1 MYIACGQKITFLFHC
16 WSFGGTLTGV
26 LKPSNILNSGWS
38 RPSDKGGGRSGGRS
52 SRPWDKGGGRS
63 QKTFFR
69 PFVWSKKEAGGSG
82 HPGPLPWVCHCST
95 ITLKSDQENDHGHL
109 QEKFGTGGSLPR
121 TFSLSWPHHHHLYLY
136 TKSYHFC
143 MVFLGIV
150 SWESML
156 IYWNKRRRLTV
167 AVWRRRAILTLTP
180 CDKSPMGDY

>member
-16 WSFGGTLTGV
+16 WSFEGTLRGA
-26 LKPSNILNSGWS
+26 LKQSNILNSGWS
-38 RPSDKGGGRSGGRS
+38 RPLDKGGGGWGAGHPDPEIR
-52 SRPWDKGGGRS
+52 GGGA
-63 QKTFFR
+63 
-69 PFVWSKKEAGGSG
+69 VSKKIFFGPSFGLKRRGGG
-82 HPGPLPWVCHCST
+82 PPGPLPWVRHCST

-121 TFSLSWPHHHHLYLY
+121 TFSLLWPHHHHPHLY
-136 TKSYHFC
+136 TKSYHFY

-167 AVWRRRAILTLTP
+167 AFWRVRAILTLTP
-180 CDKSPMGDY
+180 CDKSPTGGY